1 MLESNEEEK
10 TMKSLIF
17 LLTMM
22 MGISG
27 IALADGHLAG
37 EEEHDMGDHAST
49 MQDVD
54 PEPEMS
60 GDDPE
65 DSEPEDPQP
74 EDPEPEDPAP
84 EAEE

>member
-10 TMKSLIF
+10 IMKSLIF

-27 IALADGHLAG
+27 VALADGHLAG

>member
-1 MLESNEEEK
+1 MLEPNEEEK

-27 IALADGHLAG
+27 VALADGHLAG

-74 EDPEPEDPAP
+74 EDPQPEDPEP

>member
-1 MLESNEEEK
+1 MLERNEEEK
-10 TMKSLIF
+10 TMKSLI
-17 LLTMM
+17 LLSMMM

-27 IALADGHLAG
+27 VALADGHLAG

-49 MQDVD
+49 IQDGD

>member
-1 MLESNEEEK
+1 MLEPNEEEK

-27 IALADGHLAG
+27 VALADGHLAG

>member
-1 MLESNEEEK
+1 MLEPNEEEK

-27 IALADGHLAG
+27 VALADGHLAG

-74 EDPEPEDPAP
+74 EAPEPEAPAP
-84 EAEE
+84 EAVE

>member
-1 MLESNEEEK
+1 
-10 TMKSLIF
+10 MKSVIF
-17 LLTMM
+17 LLMMM

-27 IALADGHLAG
+27 VALADGHLAG
-37 EEEHDMGDHAST
+37 EEGHDMGDHAST
-49 MQDVD
+49 VQDAA
-54 PEPEMS
+54 PAPEMS

-74 EDPEPEDPAP
+74 EDPEPEDAAP

>member
-1 MLESNEEEK
+1 
-10 TMKSLIF
+10 MKSLTF

-27 IALADGHLAG
+27 VALADGHLAG

-54 PEPEMS
+54 PDPEMS

-65 DSEPEDPQP
+65 DPAPEDPQP